1 MSVKVGFKGGK
12 AALKRLEV
20 AEEKAR
26 RAVLMATNDTGE
38 TLRARILREMG
49 DTVNIKRNTL
59 RERVILTRAT
69 RWNGQARIWALRK
82 GLVLSHFPHK
92 QLYRKE
98 KGRKK
103 KRRAGV
109 QVNVSGRTRV
119 LPGAFIVEAL
129 GSGKTNGLI
138 FIRTGKRSKAE
149 RIGMAADGGD
159 LSRTKIKALYGPSPS
174 QILDTKLP
182 DYQAEGQRILRE
194 EIARQLK
201 RANL

>member
-12 AALKRLEV
+12 AAIKRLQV
-20 AEEKAR
+20 ADEKAK

-38 TLRARILREMG
+38 TLRAQILREMG

-59 RERVILTRAT
+59 RERVILTRAAS
-69 RWNGQARIWALRK
+69 WSGQVRIWAKRK

-92 QLYRKE
+92 QLYQKQK
-98 KGRKK
+98 KGKR
-103 KRRAGV
+103 RRAGV
-109 QVNVSGRTRV
+109 RVNVSGRTRV
-119 LPGAFIVEAL
+119 LPGAFIVESA
-129 GSGKTNGLI
+129 GSGSTNGLI

-149 RIGMAADGGD
+149 RIGMSAGGMD
-159 LSRTKIKALYGPSPS
+159 LARSKIRALYGPSPS
-174 QILDTKLP
+174 QILNSRLP

-201 RANL
+201 RAKL